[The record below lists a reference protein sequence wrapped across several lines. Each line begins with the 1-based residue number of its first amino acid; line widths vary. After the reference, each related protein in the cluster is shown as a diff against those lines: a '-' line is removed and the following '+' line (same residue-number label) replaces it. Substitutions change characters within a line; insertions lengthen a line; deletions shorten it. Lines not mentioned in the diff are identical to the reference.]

1 MVTATV
7 TSRAGSLK
15 HDEERLGGERW
26 PRELVSVLTSSPVN
40 LLSPF
45 PEKQGRQG
53 ILQAWQEGGSQEFG
67 VPIALLLWLSL
78 SGAAYLLWACFAVSS
93 TAMESSPTDVTAA
106 FQAGVLQ
113 KKSYTT
119 FKDLLRV
126 PSPAEQ
132 CVSCGARSLSHGF
145 DSPALQWLGRIPQP
159 GALGTQR

>member
-7 TSRAGSLK
+7 TSRAGSLE

-26 PRELVSVLTSSPVN
+26 PGELVSVLTSSPVN

-45 PEKQGRQG
+45 PEKRGV
-53 ILQAWQEGGSQEFG
+53 LQAWQEGGRQEFG

-78 SGAAYLLWACFAVSS
+78 SGAAYLLWTCFAVSS
-93 TAMESSPTDVTAA
+93 TAMESSPTDLTAA

-119 FKDLLRV
+119 F
-126 PSPAEQ
+126 
-132 CVSCGARSLSHGF
+132 
-145 DSPALQWLGRIPQP
+145 LQGSSK
-159 GALGTQR
+159 GS